1 MKRYGLKD
9 KAADKKFGF
18 SFAKSVDASIRF
30 RTSVCE
36 QLTVYS
42 TKKVVPNREDL
53 AEILKAGKG
62 KVFLIDELIL
72 VVSSDLLLE
81 VLPSLKAHVES
92 QTDTYHFDPVF
103 TTSWLSLVESLYYSQ
118 KTHLFNEL

>member
-1 MKRYGLKD
+1 MKD

-18 SFAKSVDASIRF
+18 SLAKSVDASIRL
-30 RTSVCE
+30 RTSGHGLCE

-72 VVSSDLLLE
+72 AVS
-81 VLPSLKAHVES
+81 
-92 QTDTYHFDPVF
+92 TDFY
-103 TTSWLSLVESLYYSQ
+103 
-118 KTHLFNEL
+118 